1 MRLDPAQVLVMAG
14 QVLDCPVDDLLDS
27 CDLSAL
33 ERACQAQHGYP
44 AEGFWPAAL
53 SALLVALIHEH
64 PFKEGNDAIAVATI
78 GLAASLDD
86 RVLDLDE
93 IITLIDQMHAGEIG
107 PGAVADWLRE
117 RSHPNSEEGAMFER
131 FTPRA
136 RRALVEAQD
145 EAGHLGHNYIG
156 TEHILLGVARVA
168 DGVGAKALAQ
178 LGVSTDALRA
188 DVIELAPAGSPTTTA
203 GPPFTPKAKVL
214 MEQALRAALD
224 FGHSH
229 IGTEHLL
236 LACFEVKA
244 VAHDVLERQS
254 ISEAAARDT
263 VLKLLTGETLRLAG
277 GIEAQARAG
286 LLRAHVLGPNNAVL
300 DENDRMRAEIDR
312 LQALLRRHGIEP
324 DAGTASA

>member
-1 MRLDPAQVLVMAG
+1 MRLDPAQVLVVAG
-14 QVLDCPVDDLLDS
+14 LVLERPVDDLLDS

-33 ERACQAQHGYP
+33 ERACRSQQGYP
-44 AEGFWPAAL
+44 AVGFSPPALA
-53 SALLVALIHEH
+53 ALLVALVLEH
-64 PFKEGNDAIAVATI
+64 PFTEGNDAIAVATI

-86 RVLDLDE
+86 RVLNLDE
-93 IITLIDQMHAGEIG
+93 IIPLIDQLHAGEIG
-107 PGAVADWLRE
+107 PGAVAVWLGE

-136 RRALVEAQD
+136 RRVLVEAQE
-145 EAGHLGHNYIG
+145 EAGNLGHNYIG

-203 GPPFTPKAKVL
+203 GPPFTPKAKLL
-214 MEQALRAALD
+214 MEQALRAAVD
-224 FGHSH
+224 FGHNY

-244 VAHDVLERQS
+244 VAHDVLERQGA
-254 ISEAAARDT
+254 SEAAARDT
-263 VLKLLTGETLRLAG
+263 VLQLLTGKTLRLAG
-277 GIEAQARAG
+277 GIEVQARAG
-286 LLRAHVLGPNNAVL
+286 LLRAHVLGPINAVL